1 MLVLLC
7 TGCSGDGDS
16 PFRFE
21 RLAVRDTVTHAI
33 ALDGRTLV
41 LQAEVG
47 RIDVTGSDTATV
59 ATVQVVRTARGA
71 TEGSARQRLGRG
83 EVVRIDGDDEIV
95 QVIAPAPQP
104 PGIETAFE
112 ALVPAEA
119 RLYLQLDEGA
129 ITLAGAGG
137 PTVTAQTGKGT
148 IRAEA
153 LASDTT
159 TLSATAGG
167 VEAVVAALAPQARL
181 IVAVEEGRVEV
192 DLPADTAAE
201 LDAASGTGLVS
212 VDGFSSAST
221 DRAETETGQ
230 RVTGRVGG
238 ASRARVEARVGVG
251 TVTVRG
257 R

>member
-1 MLVLLC
+1 MLVLWC

-47 RIDVTGSDTATV
+47 RIEVTGSDTATV

-119 RLYLQLDEGA
+119 RLHLQLDEGA
-129 ITLAGAGG
+129 ITLTQVAGPA
-137 PTVTAQTGKGT
+137 VTAQTGDGAV
-148 IRAEA
+148 RADA

-159 TLSATAGG
+159 HLIAAAGG

-181 IVAVEEGRVEV
+181 IVAVEEGRIDVE
-192 DLPADTAAE
+192 LPADTDAE
-201 LDAASGTGLVS
+201 LDAASGTGLVR
-212 VDGFSSAST
+212 VDGFASAST

-238 ASRARVEARVGVG
+238 ASGARVEARAGVG
-251 TVTVRG
+251 TVTVQG